1 MATKRVLVI
10 CVDRDNDLHEKA
22 KVRTPVIGREEN
34 ITAATRLALI
44 DPEET
49 DANTIFEAV
58 RVFDE
63 VSKESEAQIATLGG
77 DKKLGYRADKEIA
90 EQIDKVLAEFKA
102 DSCIFVSDGASDEQV
117 MPIIQS
123 RLRIDYVKIVVMK
136 QAKELEKTYFVL
148 LEKLKEPHY
157 ARMVFGLPGLL
168 LFLLVLGYW
177 IGLDWRPMVA
187 ILGLYLLAKGF
198 GIEDRILHAASD
210 FRVSV
215 DKIGFIVYLSA
226 LPLGVISLWLG
237 LQEYITASQTLYDPV
252 KIAASVTRSILIL
265 LPWAGI
271 LVVLG
276 KMIELLNEK
285 RRLEAL
291 RHSLYGVSVVVVWF
305 ILKVTCDWVLRD
317 AYFSDLAIAI
327 IGSIIFAFLAL
338 EAVKRARMGIALS
351 MKLENKEVLN
361 DVGAYIG
368 KIVSVDRRH
377 GVIIV
382 QTSFGQKLN
391 LGLESVMSVSDRVMV
406 KY

>member
-1 MATKRVLVI
+1 MAKKRVLVI

-22 KVRTPVIGREEN
+22 KVKSPVVGREEN
-34 ITAATRLALI
+34 VAAATKLALI

-49 DANTIFEAV
+49 DANTMFEAV
-58 RVFDE
+58 RIFDE
-63 VSKESEAQIATLGG
+63 VSKESEAQIATLAG
-77 DKKLGYRADKEIA
+77 DKRLGYRADKEIA
-90 EQIDKVLAEFKA
+90 EQLDKVLAEFKA
-102 DSCIFVSDGASDEQV
+102 DSCIFISDGASDEQV

-123 RLRIDYVKIVVMK
+123 RLRIDYVKVVVMK

-177 IGLDWRPMVA
+177 VGLDWRPMVA

-198 GIEDRILHAASD
+198 GVEDSILRAAGD

-215 DKIGFIVYLSA
+215 DKIGFIAYLSA
-226 LPLGVISLWLG
+226 LMLLIISIWLG
-237 LQEYITASQTLYDPV
+237 FQEYVTASQTLYDPV
-252 KIAASVTRSILIL
+252 KISASVIRSILIL
-265 LPWAGI
+265 LPWAGVI
-271 LVVLG
+271 VVLG

-291 RHSLYGVSVVVVWF
+291 RYSLYGVSVVVIWF
-305 ILKVTCDWVLRD
+305 ILKVAADWVLRD
-317 AYFSDLAIAI
+317 AYFGDLVVAI
-327 IGSIIFAFLAL
+327 IGSLVAAFLAL
-338 EAVKRARMGIALS
+338 EAVKRARMEIALS
-351 MKLENKEVLN
+351 MKLDNKEVLN

-368 KIVSVDRRH
+368 KIVGVDRKH
-377 GVIIV
+377 GTITV
-382 QTSFGQKLN
+382 QTSFGHKLS
-391 LGLESVMSVSDRVMV
+391 LGFESIMSVSDKVMV